1 MCIRSL
7 LQKFTLCIIAT
18 GLCLYALPLFAAD
31 KNTPQSSS
39 NNNAIIALQ
48 NRGGNPAQAGKVTLE
63 YFGHMAFRISSPQG
77 LTLLI
82 DPWKNDPS
90 GTWGIWF
97 PKEFPLTTADIAAST
112 HGHYDHNA
120 LHRVKA
126 HMQFDRMAG
135 QWSLADLK
143 ISGIADKH
151 QYQAPGPV
159 MWTDLF
165 AERGIDPVPPNN
177 PPILDNTIFIIETG
191 GLRIVHWGDNRPDAP
206 DAVFAAIGQP
216 DVLILPIDDSTHV
229 LSKEQIQKI
238 ITRLNPHII
247 IPAHYLI
254 KGVSSVASTLLPADT
269 WVNSQTQI
277 QLPAKASVVLDPANV
292 KKRKGEVLYFE
303 QNAFKP

>member
-1 MCIRSL
+1 MCIRLL
-7 LQKFTLCIIAT
+7 LQKFSLCCT
-18 GLCLYALPLFAAD
+18 MVSLCCFASPLFAAE
-31 KNTPQSSS
+31 KTTPAASA
-39 NNNAIIALQ
+39 NNNQIIALQ
-48 NRGGNPAQAGKVTLE
+48 NKSGNPAQAGKVTLE

-97 PKEFPLTTADIAAST
+97 PKEFPITTADIAAST

-126 HMQFDRMAG
+126 HMQFDRVAG
-135 QWSLADLK
+135 QWSLADLR
-143 ISGIADKH
+143 ITGIADKH

-159 MWTDLF
+159 MWTNLF
-165 AERGIDPVPPNN
+165 AERGIDAVPPNN
-177 PPILDNTIFIIETG
+177 PPILDNTIFVVETG

-229 LSKEQIQKI
+229 LSNEQIQKV
-238 ITRLNPHII
+238 ITRLNPRLI
-247 IPAHYLI
+247 IPTHYLVQ
-254 KGVSSVASTLLPADT
+254 GVSSVASTLLPADT
-269 WVNSQTQI
+269 WVNSQSKVVR
-277 QLPAKASVVLDPANV
+277 PGKASIVLDPADV

-303 QNAFKP
+303 HNAFKP